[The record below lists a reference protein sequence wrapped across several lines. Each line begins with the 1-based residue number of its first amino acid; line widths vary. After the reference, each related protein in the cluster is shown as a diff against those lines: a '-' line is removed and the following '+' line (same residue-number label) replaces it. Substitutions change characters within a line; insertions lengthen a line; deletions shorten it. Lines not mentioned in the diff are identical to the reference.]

1 MKSSTNKLK
10 KIKTRKE
17 FWKNNFIKKIKTY
30 KSYSNR
36 NIKKLKNKG
45 KFNKILRM
53 NKMNQEDSQRTFFRV
68 FSMSRMKK
76 KIQMIQRCKFL
87 KKFVSLSN

>member
-30 KSYSNR
+30 QSYSNR

-53 NKMNQEDSQRTFFRV
+53 NKMNQENSQRTCFRV

-76 KIQMIQRCKFL
+76 KIQNI
-87 KKFVSLSN
+87 